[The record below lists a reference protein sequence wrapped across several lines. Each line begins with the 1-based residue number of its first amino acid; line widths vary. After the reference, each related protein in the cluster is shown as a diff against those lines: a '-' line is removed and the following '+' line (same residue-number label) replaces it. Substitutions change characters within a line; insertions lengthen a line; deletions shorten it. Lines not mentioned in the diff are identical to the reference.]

1 MGIQN
6 LRYSH
11 FETPHHVSGSR
22 DPGLG
27 QPVLDAKL
35 LAQPIELIDV
45 AGSSSPM
52 ANR

>member
-6 LRYSH
+6 LRYSR
-11 FETPHHVSGSR
+11 FEAPHHVIGSQ
-22 DPGLG
+22 DAGLG

-35 LAQPIELIDV
+35 LVQPIELIVV
-45 AGSSSPM
+45 AGSSSPL